1 MGELRRGLATLPIV
15 LSARDAEEVRRYM
28 DEKGFRSRAAACG
41 AVVSAWA
48 TERRR
53 RQLMESG
60 LKPLRDGDGSL
71 YGSDRDR
78 GLRPLGLPR
87 EAGQPERLEL
97 EAWEEVQGE
106 VVSARTEG
114 DDYVLVLRTFS
125 GPVARIAV
133 NAKSQTDLSPTK
145 RRPPVPGDLIGI
157 LRTDMTARPHVLR
170 FLSESRR
177 RSRRG

>member
-1 MGELRRGLATLPIV
+1 MGKVRRGLATLPIV

-28 DEKGFRSRAAACG
+28 SEKGFRSPAAAGG

-53 RQLMESG
+53 QRKEPG
-60 LKPLRDGDGSL
+60 LKPLLAADRSS
-71 YGSDRDR
+71 YGCDRDR
-78 GLRPLGLPR
+78 GLRPLGLPSGAGEP
-87 EAGQPERLEL
+87 EAIEL

-114 DDYVLVLRTFS
+114 NDYVLVLRTFS
-125 GPVARIAV
+125 GPVARIVV
-133 NAKSQTDLSPTK
+133 NVKSQTDLSPK
-145 RRPPVPGDLIGI
+145 KWRPPVPGDQIGI
-157 LRTDMTARPHVLR
+157 LRTDMTARPHILR

>member
-1 MGELRRGLATLPIV
+1 MGKVRRGLATLPIV
-15 LSARDAEEVRRYM
+15 LSVRDAEEVGRYM
-28 DEKGFRSRAAACG
+28 EEKGFRSPAAAGG

-53 RQLMESG
+53 ERMDSG
-60 LKPLRDGDGSL
+60 LKPRPAAEGSL

-87 EAGQPERLEL
+87 EAAEPEGLEL

-114 DDYVLVLRTFS
+114 NDYVLVLRTFS
-125 GPVARIAV
+125 GPVARIVV
-133 NAKSQTDLSPTK
+133 NVKSQTDLSPTK

-157 LRTDMTARPHVLR
+157 LRTDMTARQYVLR

-177 RSRRG
+177 RSRRE